1 MMNREVTPPAY
12 RRSVGYLAFCFLPAL
27 TLVFVAGCAPYDPDL
42 FTYRALT
49 LGRRLLV
56 QGLGF
61 AMFG

>member
-1 MMNREVTPPAY
+1 MMNREVTPSAH
-12 RRSVGYLAFCFLPAL
+12 RRSVGSFGLRFLPVL